1 MILILAGT
9 QDARELA
16 ISLQQLG
23 FSITASVI
31 SKYGEFLYENL
42 EIKVQSQVLDAKTM
56 RDFIVAHSFTTVIDA
71 THP

>member
-31 SKYGEFLYENL
+31 SKYGEFLYENPVSYTHL
-42 EIKVQSQVLDAKTM
+42 DVYKRQV
-56 RDFIVAHSFTTVIDA
+56 
-71 THP
+71 